1 MSQNIH
7 LGQYDVE
14 TVLNDGGVKTTSA
27 AGQVASANKIVN
39 LKGSRMDAKCIFNVS
54 AITNGT
60 GETFKLKLQA
70 SSSATFTGD
79 IVDLAIVE
87 LAPAAGLPGDAA
99 KGVGQYEVPFNNAPN
114 GVIKPYVRAYHE
126 VNNPSPANSPVASI
140 NYTAWLTV

>member
-39 LKGSRMDAKCIFNVS
+39 LKGARMDAKAIVNVS

-60 GETFKLKLQA
+60 GESFKVKIQV
-70 SSSATFTGD
+70 SDSATFTGD
-79 IVDLAIVE
+79 IVNVATLD
-87 LAPAAGLPGDAA
+87 LAPAAGLDGDKA
-99 KGVGQYEVPFNNAPN
+99 KGVGQYEIPFNNAPN
-114 GVIKPYVRAYHE
+114 GVLKPYIRVYHE